1 MTLEQEIINWLI
13 EQSVN
18 LQIQDVAGRK
28 ALIASAGVAELEN
41 AIEFNGATRVFCGNL
56 LECLWNYGQLADGGD
71 PLIALLEAAK
81 RLVGHGNK
89 PNCAALIEKARG
101 AERRRAF
108 NPAEARDIPLQ
119 RPARATHFT
128 DRT

>member
-71 PLIALLEAAK
+71 
-81 RLVGHGNK
+81 
-89 PNCAALIEKARG
+89 
-101 AERRRAF
+101 AE
-108 NPAEARDIPLQ
+108 
-119 RPARATHFT
+119 
-128 DRT
+128 